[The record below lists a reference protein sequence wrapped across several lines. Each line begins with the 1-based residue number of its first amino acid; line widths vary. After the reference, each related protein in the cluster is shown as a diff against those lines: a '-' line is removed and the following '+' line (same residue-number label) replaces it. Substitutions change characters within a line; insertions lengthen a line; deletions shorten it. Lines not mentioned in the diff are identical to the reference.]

1 MARQAF
7 LCHKFIQDWKDE
19 AFTVLTRAY
28 PQLTRDQIDEKL
40 NEMIEKRLVNPKAT
54 IHNNYAHKKM
64 VTNLLSVVDWIDQY
78 KPILGGFG
86 CFYKNQ
92 NQEINPFGMMLDKF
106 LTLRKEIKGLL
117 KIYPDTSEEYADADR
132 GQLNEK
138 VNANAG
144 YGCLGAPTSQYF
156 NLYTA
161 QSITATGQS
170 LISTTNSTFEY
181 FLSNNNPFFDMN
193 DCLQF
198 LSNVLKD
205 QKTMDGSFLEYQDL
219 DKVTDYI
226 CGLFFNKRDCNRE
239 IIYKLLSGCTQDE
252 LNRIYYKNNL
262 YEFVKLKPIDKI
274 IKYIFNNVSIFQDP
288 NKVPKEIQ
296 QPLQEL
302 WMYLDE
308 FVAYRSFAFDRIE
321 RLKTKE
327 RHTVTTIDTD
337 SNMLCLLK
345 WIEYCDENIIPYTK
359 AQDNDLDETIFIAVN
374 VMAYIVTQLVTELL
388 KIYTDRA
395 NILPEYAHRI
405 NMKNEFLFSLQL
417 LADVKKRYI
426 TLVLLR
432 EGKMMENPKPDVKGF
447 DFVKS
452 STSEETKEIF
462 MQFIDKHILKPKEI
476 NIAGLMRDLIG
487 FENDIKASLLRGE
500 KKYLTPFQ
508 SKDPSAYADP
518 YRQQQ
523 VLACIAWDVM
533 YPELEIQHPDA
544 CFIVKVKMEKLSDIE
559 GLKEKEPEIYNR
571 LVRYIYNSDVEKL
584 RKKGVYVVA
593 IPSVIDT
600 VPEWLREYM
609 DVSSMTNKILNKIY
623 PLLKSLGIK
632 VGKNSKRA
640 YKSNMIQF

>member
-1 MARQAF
+1 MSYPF
-7 LCHKFIQDWKDE
+7 LKHKFIKDWKDE
-19 AFTVLTRAY
+19 AFNILTRSY
-28 PQLTRDQIDEKL
+28 PHLSREQIDEKL
-40 NEMIEKRLVNPKAT
+40 NKMIEKKLVNPQAS
-54 IHNNYAHKKM
+54 IHNNYANKRL
-64 VTNLLSVVDWIDQY
+64 NIDLLSVVDWIDQY

-106 LTLRKEIKGLL
+106 LKLRKEIKGLL

-181 FLSNNNPFFDMN
+181 FLSNNNPFYDMN

-198 LSNVLKD
+198 ISNVLKD
-205 QKTMDGSFLEYQDL
+205 PKTMDGSFLENQDRE
-219 DKVTDYI
+219 KVIDYI
-226 CGLFFNKRDCNRE
+226 CTLFFNKRDCKRE
-239 IIYKLLSGCTQDE
+239 IISTVIYGCTQDE
-252 LNRIYYKNNL
+252 VNRIYYKNNI

-274 IKYIFNNVSIFQDP
+274 IRYIFDNVNIFQDP

-296 QPLQEL
+296 EPLHQL
-302 WMYLDE
+302 WEYLDE

-359 AQDNDLDETIFIAVN
+359 SKDNDLDETIFIAVN

-388 KIYTDRA
+388 AIYTDNA
-395 NILPEYAHRI
+395 NILPEYAGRI

-452 STSEETKEIF
+452 STSEETKNIF
-462 MQFIDKHILKPKEI
+462 MELIDKHILKPKEI
-476 NIAGLMRDLIG
+476 NIAGMMRDLIS
-487 FENDIKASLLRGE
+487 FENDIKASLMRGE

-533 YPELEIQHPDA
+533 YPDQEIQHPDA
-544 CFIVKVKMEKLSDIE
+544 CYIAKVNMKKISDIE
-559 GLKEKEPEIYNR
+559 SLKETEPEIYDR
-571 LVRYIYNSDVEKL
+571 LVKHIFNSPVEKL

-600 VPEWLREYM
+600 VPEWLRPYL
-609 DVSSMTNKILNKIY
+609 DISTMTNKVLSKIY

-632 VGKNSKRA
+632 IGKNSKRA
-640 YKSNMIQF
+640 YKSNMLQF